1 MQPRDENLHPRSV
14 SGEQAVV
21 SLPAEESSADLT
33 GQDGATV
40 APYPDTSPFWQTPP
54 EKGTYTDAPY
64 SALELQLLER
74 QVQTAC
80 EYLSSRGYEAERHE
94 LLYRLYT
101 HVLPAMREYE
111 QLRHELEPQRAELE
125 RYITQLRGELRQ
137 TEEKFFQRLSE
148 ARLPL
153 PVPESEKKKRKKAP
167 PEPLLASPELAER
180 ALRDAFARS
189 AEICGEQGIAHP
201 YSYKQDLF
209 TKLTPVGT
217 FLMEFFAPLTAG
229 VLLGINIGVI
239 TGFLKLD
246 DLLNLRNLMVVA
258 FAAGVGFIVEKLGG
272 HIYYNLAN
280 SYAQALEKREI
291 ETAKQPVPSLKRW
304 FPVAILSPLALLIG
318 VSMVMVDALGLQM
331 LHEEALRKLQLEGVE
346 TGSQL
351 FPFWV
356 YLAVGAI
363 VSLPYLVY
371 KAVRGWR
378 EAEIRQR
385 EAYIEYLTWQH
396 IEERRKEPAVQE
408 AFVLGNR
415 AVGLRTEIEAVQAK
429 LAEIRTRL
437 DAARTQAIG
446 LHRQFQDY
454 FQSLLEGIRGE
465 QPSQLGF
472 ASVSGRYGQ
481 ESFWQ
486 RFKRWLFGR

>member
-1 MQPRDENLHPRSV
+1 MEPRDENLYSRSV
-14 SGEQAVV
+14 PGEQAVV
-21 SLPAEESSADLT
+21 SLPAADSPADSANRESLAI
-33 GQDGATV
+33 
-40 APYPDTSPFWQTPP
+40 APYQNSSPFWQVPP

-64 SALELQLLER
+64 GALELQLLER
-74 QVQTAC
+74 QVQAAC

-125 RYITQLRGELRQ
+125 RHMTQLRQELRQ
-137 TEEKFFQRLSE
+137 TEERFFQKLSE

-153 PVPESEKKKRKKAP
+153 PVQEPAKKKRKKAT
-167 PEPLLASPELAER
+167 PEPLQASPELAER
-180 ALRDAFARS
+180 ALHSAFARPE
-189 AEICGEQGIAHP
+189 EICGEQGIAPP
-201 YSYKQDLF
+201 YSYKQDIF
-209 TKLTPVGT
+209 TKLAPAGT

-229 VLLGINIGVI
+229 VLLGVNIGVI

-246 DLLNLRNLMVVA
+246 DLLNLRNLLVVA
-258 FAAGVGFIVEKLGG
+258 FAAGVGYIVEKLGG
-272 HIYYNLAN
+272 HIYYNLSS
-280 SYAQALEKREI
+280 SYAQELEKRD
-291 ETAKQPVPSLKRW
+291 AGDSVKPVPSLQRW
-304 FPVAILSPLALLIG
+304 FPVVFLSPLALLIG

-346 TGSQL
+346 TGRGL

-385 EAYIEYLTWQH
+385 EAHIEYLMWQH

-415 AVGLRTEIEAVQAK
+415 AVSLRTEIETVQAK
-429 LAEIRTRL
+429 LEDLKARL

-446 LHRQFQDY
+446 LHKQFQDY
-454 FQSLLEGIRGE
+454 FQSLLESIRGE
-465 QPSQLGF
+465 QTSQLGF
-472 ASVSGRYGQ
+472 AGASGSYRQ
-481 ESFWQ
+481 ESFGQ
-486 RFKRWLFGR
+486 RLKRWLFGR